1 MAISFSNFDNLVN
14 SALDFYV
21 KEDPLIQNIQEKPLL
36 AALKDKQK
44 AFPGGQGYISL
55 PVQGAVAADQ
65 AGFFAGY
72 SHTDQVGFV
81 HPDNILRAKYPWR
94 EVHAGIVLDYT
105 ELKQR
110 GVSIV
115 DGKLPSAPTSQEI
128 QIVKD
133 YVKAVLTNDFGESW
147 ARSMNNMCWKNGTQ
161 DAKQMPGL
169 LAVIDDDPT
178 TGTVGGLDRA
188 TYAWWR
194 HRALVGSN
202 AITPSAS
209 NSTLIQTLNSE
220 MVQLMRYGG
229 RPDIAFAGSDFLAA
243 LRTELFG
250 KAQFSVTGLS
260 KKDETNIGVADVP
273 LNNLVFKYDP
283 TLDSLGLA
291 KRAFILD
298 SRHVSLQP
306 MEGQD
311 MIVQKPV
318 RPYDQYVLLKA
329 VTWTGAL
336 TFDQLNCHG
345 VYEVK

>member
-36 AALKDKQK
+36 AALKERQK
-44 AFPGGQGYISL
+44 TFPGGQGYISL
-55 PVQGAVAADQ
+55 PVQGAVAADT

-115 DGKLPSAPTSQEI
+115 DGKAPAAPTSGEI

-133 YVKAVLTNDFGESW
+133 YVKAVLTNDFGESF
-147 ARSMNNMCWKNGTQ
+147 ARSMNSMCWKDGSQ
-161 DAKQMPGL
+161 DAKQMPGV
-169 LAVIDDDPT
+169 LAVLDDDAT
-178 TGTVGGLDRA
+178 SGTIGSLDRA
-188 TYAWWR
+188 TYSWWR
-194 HRALVGSN
+194 HRTLVGAN
-202 AITPSAS
+202 AITPSAA
-209 NSTLIQTLNSE
+209 NSTLVRTLNDE

-229 RPDIAFAGSDFLAA
+229 RPDLAFAGSDFLSA
-243 LRTELFG
+243 LREELFG
-250 KAQFSVTGLS
+250 KMQFSQAGLS
-260 KKDETNIGVADVP
+260 KKDETQVGVADVA

-283 TLDSLGLA
+283 TLDQLGKG
-291 KRAFILD
+291 KRAYILD
-298 SRHVSLQP
+298 SRHITLQP
-306 MEGQD
+306 MDGQD
-311 MIVQKPV
+311 MVVQKPT

-345 VYEVK
+345 VYEIK